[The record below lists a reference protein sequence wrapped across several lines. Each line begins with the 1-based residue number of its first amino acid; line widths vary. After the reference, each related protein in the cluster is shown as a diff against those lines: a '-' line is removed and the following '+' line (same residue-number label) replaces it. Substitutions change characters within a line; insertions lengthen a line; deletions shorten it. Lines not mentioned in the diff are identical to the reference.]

1 MNPPVPAVLAE
12 LAALL
17 GRNALPDVPPAER
30 ASDLGLS
37 AMLLG
42 LAAEMWDR
50 QAAILVEENRAVRA
64 LLGESGEDGDLRLT
78 ALKAENDRLR
88 ARLIE
93 AHAAAEA
100 EGDAARQAAIWTE
113 LAASTERRR
122 LSTAPV

>member
-1 MNPPVPAVLAE
+1 MNPPAPAVLAE
-12 LAALL
+12 LAGLL
-17 GRNALPDVPPAER
+17 ARNAMPGVPEAER

-42 LAAEMWDR
+42 IAAEMWDR
-50 QAAILVEENRAVRA
+50 QAAILVDENRAIRA
-64 LLGESGEDGDLRLT
+64 LLDEIGDDPDLRLA

-100 EGDAARQAAIWTE
+100 AGDAARQAAIWAE
-113 LAASTERRR
+113 LVASTERRKI
-122 LSTAPV
+122 STAPV